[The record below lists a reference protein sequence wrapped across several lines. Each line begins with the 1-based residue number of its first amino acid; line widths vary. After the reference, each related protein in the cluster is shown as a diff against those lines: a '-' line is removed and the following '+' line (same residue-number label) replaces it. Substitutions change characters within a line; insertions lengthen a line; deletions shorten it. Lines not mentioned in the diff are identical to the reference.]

1 MARSR
6 LRPPR
11 WPEGDCGHYCLL
23 LYLPRRLYL
32 RAGRLSGIHVE
43 PGFAMYVG
51 RAKRNLF
58 ARLARHM
65 RRRKPRRW
73 HIDYF
78 FPAATAVGAFVLS
91 DPDLTECRIAERLA
105 RRPNVR
111 RIIPGFGAS
120 DCRCPGHLLWMPSA
134 NGEQCLDDPG
144 LAAFRPPLHLAGSMF
159 FPASAW

>member
-1 MARSR
+1 MARSS

-11 WPEGDCGHYCLL
+11 WPDSDCGHYCLL

-32 RAGRLSGIHVE
+32 RAGRLSGVHVE
-43 PGFAMYVG
+43 PGFAIYVG

-73 HIDYF
+73 HIDYL
-78 FPAATAVGAFVLS
+78 FPAATAVGAFVLGEA
-91 DPDLTECRIAERLA
+91 DLTECRIADRLA
-105 RRPNVR
+105 RRANVR

-120 DCRCPGHLLWMPSA
+120 DCRCRGHLLWMPA
-134 NGEQCLDDPG
+134 LGAKQRLDGPG
-144 LAAFRPPLHLAGSMF
+144 LANFKPPFHMAGSKF
-159 FPASAW
+159 FQATAW